1 MAVAG
6 FYRRALP
13 SPPAIEFASPQG
25 KQLFIEALEGGTMDS
40 FFKLISC
47 YQTQSEPA
55 YCGLASLAMV
65 LNALAIDP
73 GRTWKGPWRWFDDSM
88 LDCCEPLVKIKEKGI
103 TFGKVA
109 CLAHCNAAK
118 VETFRTNEITVDGFR
133 RFVVSCN
140 SSEDCYIISSYHRG
154 TFKQTGSGHFSP
166 IGGYHAGKDMVLI
179 LDVARFIYP
188 PHWVPLELLWEAMN
202 TIDEATGHHRG
213 CTSYYF
219 LTSINCIKCNFV
231 GFMILS
237 KLDKA
242 SSILYT
248 LVLSFLSLFS
258 LFFFPGCSVTSNLVV
273 VTLQGKYSRLIFFL
287 MYTCRHEGW
296 SSVANY
302 LSADV
307 PHLLKSED
315 VKDVE
320 EVLSVVFKSPPAD
333 LREFIEWVAEVRR
346 QDDGGIVLSEE
357 EKGRLSIKE
366 EVLKQVR
373 GTELFKYVTRWLIS
387 EISTCKGSFSGHNN
401 ELPEIASNVCCQGA
415 KLFTGNFS
423 SLDCM
428 VFKKGGVK
436 FLKSDGEKPV
446 TVLSGTLFTDDSEQG
461 VDILVPLSRT
471 EASSLC
477 DLDQNGCHGFHPSAG
492 DVLTV
497 LIFSLHQNTWSN
509 IKDEK
514 LQAEINSLVS
524 IDNVPPLLQ
533 EEVLQLR
540 RQLHFLTI
548 DLGLA
553 SAS

>member
-6 FYRRALP
+6 YYRRALP

-213 CTSYYF
+213 
-219 LTSINCIKCNFV
+219 
-231 GFMILS
+231 FMILS

-248 LVLSFLSLFS
+248 L
-258 LFFFPGCSVTSNLVV
+258 
-273 VTLQGKYSRLIFFL
+273 
-287 MYTCRHEGW
+287 TCRHEGW

-320 EVLSVVFKSPPAD
+320 EILSVVFKSPPAD

-401 ELPEIASNVCCQGA
+401 ELPEIAANICCQGA

-533 EEVLQLR
+533 EEVVQLR